1 MQWEEQSART
11 DKNKYCKLNNQT
23 QCNFLLKR
31 QNLLDLKWKK
41 DFAKCGFKLA
51 SLEQS
56 DTKHK
61 CEMIS
66 RDTSGKFKRTAV
78 VKLLII
84 LKKVDF
90 KEMN

>member
-1 MQWEEQSART
+1 MQWEQQPAKT

-23 QCNFLLKR
+23 QCNFLVKR
-31 QNLLDLKWKK
+31 QNLLDPKLKK

-56 DTKHK
+56 GTKSE

-90 KEMN
+90 KVMN